1 MSDSVI
7 HAQFGDGAQHPQAG
21 EGSALGRA
29 LEALLFT
36 ARAPISE
43 AELAQ
48 RLQVTELELAGL
60 LSGLQAVYQS
70 RGVVLERQ
78 GEHWAFRTASDVAD
92 YLASEREVEKKLS
105 RAAIETLAIIA
116 YHQPVTRAEIEEIR
130 GVAVSKGTLDLL
142 LELEWIQPAGRRET
156 LGRPL
161 QWATSSH
168 FLDHFNLTSTGDLP
182 GLEELRAA
190 GLLSKRSTLNS
201 ETLGKMGEEI
211 EEEGVL
217 DSQESEG
224 ADMFSGPEIDE
235 PQTGGLDTADLD
247 TANLDIANLDTANLD
262 TANLDMDERQSGAL
276 GHDLHQ
282 QQDEEPGFQGG

>member
-7 HAQFGDGAQHPQAG
+7 HAQFGDAAHQQG
-21 EGSALGRA
+21 EGATALVRA

-43 AELAQ
+43 SELAH

-60 LSGLQAVYQS
+60 LSSLQALYQS

-78 GEHWAFRTASDVAD
+78 GAQWAFRTASDVAD

-105 RAAIETLAIIA
+105 RAAIETLSIVA

-161 QWATSSH
+161 QWATSAH
-168 FLDHFNLTSTGDLP
+168 FLDHFNLTSISDLP

-217 DSQESEG
+217 DSQESDG
-224 ADMFSGPEIDE
+224 AELFDAPAPGQEHDDGQE
-235 PQTGGLDTADLD
+235 
-247 TANLDIANLDTANLD
+247 
-262 TANLDMDERQSGAL
+262 L
-276 GHDLHQ
+276 GDGQQHDLASQDPGDAPNGDVSDQ
-282 QQDEEPGFQGG
+282 QIRD

>member
-7 HAQFGDGAQHPQAG
+7 HAQFGDAAHHPHGG
-21 EGSALGRA
+21 EGSALSRA

-36 ARAPISE
+36 ARSPISE

-48 RLQVTELELAGL
+48 RLQVTELELSGL
-60 LSGLQAVYQS
+60 LSGLQALYQS

-105 RAAIETLAIIA
+105 RAAIETLSIIA

-142 LELEWIQPAGRRET
+142 LEMEWIQPAGRRET

-161 QWATSSH
+161 QWGTSSY
-168 FLDHFNLTSTGDLP
+168 FLDHFNLTSIGDLP

-211 EEEGVL
+211 EEDGVL

-224 ADMFSGPEIDE
+224 ADMFDAQHGEADDEADREGVAHADPAPGQAGGHTSDQAVDHASDTLAASGSQTGPEADE
-235 PQTGGLDTADLD
+235 NQHA
-247 TANLDIANLDTANLD
+247 
-262 TANLDMDERQSGAL
+262 
-276 GHDLHQ
+276 
-282 QQDEEPGFQGG
+282 